1 MEGTYPVLIDGVLAG
16 RLTVSRQGA
25 LTAFDVRCRAV
36 PGIVRL
42 SVYGGG
48 CEGYLGVL
56 APEED
61 GLGLHKTF
69 SRNALRGF
77 PQSIESVEPAGMA
90 AERLPIAPQ
99 DAVEERSAPQEVPE
113 AECGANC
120 EKADCCCVCLP
131 DKCEGTEMRQDG
143 PLPDCAAGCG
153 FLCGDAREDE
163 ASGAPVCP
171 EADAGE
177 DDLFWYASP
186 DGALVCF
193 DGTRSLIALP
203 LGDERIPA
211 SDAFSGV
218 LRNVE
223 GREYMVFRTKNGKL
237 VRD

>member
-1 MEGTYPVLIDGVLAG
+1 MEGTYPVIIDGALVGKLC
-16 RLTVSRQGA
+16 VSRQGG

-56 APEED
+56 VPEGD

-77 PQSIESVEPAGMA
+77 PQSIESVEPAGMS

-99 DAVEERSAPQEVPE
+99 DAVEEHSAPTEETPLFE
-113 AECGANC
+113 ESACGQPLCCGVCA
-120 EKADCCCVCLP
+120 AD
-131 DKCEGTEMRQDG
+131 
-143 PLPDCAAGCG
+143 DCAAEMQLPDAALPPCAEGCA
-153 FLCGDAREDE
+153 FLCEDAREDE
-163 ASGAPVCP
+163 QAGELPCP
-171 EADAGE
+171 ESDAQE

-211 SDAFSGV
+211 SDSFSGV